1 MQSSYISLLDD
12 RLKPLGYFADQTL
25 QSTADYDVF
34 RTLYANWTPCI
45 KRIQLLLPM
54 KKEWD
59 KDLQEYRQDWKKTE
73 KEAVNQIANAYVEI
87 KQRLQSKRLLKNQ
100 EIANRLALVENTLS
114 GAEKICIQTNYEIA
128 YDRIID
134 LLRFLLDIGK
144 KKILIGLASIAYPSK
159 NDKKANPK
167 AKPYL
172 HSFSFSSAIFGP
184 FSSQK
189 KEIKRKL
196 P

>member
-1 MQSSYISLLDD
+1 MQSSYISFLDD
-12 RLKPLGYFADQTL
+12 RLKPLGYFTDQTL

-34 RTLYANWTPCI
+34 RPLCANWTPCI

-114 GAEKICIQTNYEIA
+114 GAEKICIQTHYEIA
-128 YDRIID
+128 YDQKR
-134 LLRFLLDIGK
+134 
-144 KKILIGLASIAYPSK
+144 
-159 NDKKANPK
+159 ND
-167 AKPYL
+167 
-172 HSFSFSSAIFGP
+172 S
-184 FSSQK
+184 
-189 KEIKRKL
+189 
-196 P
+196 